1 MSRLIILF
9 ALLPTPLYAE
19 PPEKDVW
26 SVYEYP
32 EIIPVFRYSAST
44 QKGILEDQKKLD
56 ERYFQSLIKKS
67 ICVRSQPDRRYPT
80 R

>member
-32 EIIPVFRYSAST
+32 EIIPVFRYPGST
-44 QKGILEDQKKLD
+44 QNGILEDQKILD
-56 ERYFQSLIKKS
+56 DRYFRSLIKKS
-67 ICVRSQPDRRYPT
+67 IFVRSQPDYRHTT